1 MFLRNDSPL
10 HLSSQGAN
18 HTRWRT
24 QLTRLAPSKTL
35 RLRSKCGRIKALTR
49 LRNRSFFVGTLRS
62 IATFRVSEEKFQI
75 SFWQRFF
82 FLWLRFFLS
91 FWSQQKERN
100 EQNSFLRKDISL
112 TLNMTPRHP
121 ANCLALRQRRNG
133 TNSPRQPRSSRKLT
147 PRASQCSQ
155 TLCTFL
161 RTYSFSIELRKSAIN
176 LRATASSFHGFSSS
190 RLKSSFTG

>member
-1 MFLRNDSPL
+1 MAFRLCRHSKLQPPEPSRKLKKSCITDKNHSPDYV
-10 HLSSQGAN
+10 
-18 HTRWRT
+18 
-24 QLTRLAPSKTL
+24 LA
-35 RLRSKCGRIKALTR
+35 A
-49 LRNRSFFVGTLRS
+49 
-62 IATFRVSEEKFQI
+62 
-75 SFWQRFF
+75 
-82 FLWLRFFLS
+82 FFLS

-161 RTYSFSIELRKSAIN
+161 RTYSFAIELRKSAIN

>member
-10 HLSSQGAN
+10 LLSSHGPN

-35 RLRSKCGRIKALTR
+35 RLRSKCGRIKIIHPITK
-49 LRNRSFFVGTLRS
+49 SEFFCWN
-62 IATFRVSEEKFQI
+62 SEEHSDFQ
-75 SFWQRFF
+75 SFRRKIPDFV
-82 FLWLRFFLS
+82 LAAFFLS

-100 EQNSFLRKDISL
+100 EQNSFLHNGIFR
-112 TLNMTPRHP
+112 
-121 ANCLALRQRRNG
+121 LRST

-161 RTYSFSIELRKSAIN
+161 RTYSFAIELRKSAIN